1 MDSLLLGVQVA
12 NLRLNGT
19 SEKSAPAVV
28 AAAVACST
36 TAAVVAAVVV
46 AVYSGRNG

>member
-1 MDSLLLGVQVA
+1 MDSLLLGAQVV

-19 SEKSAPAVV
+19 LEKSAPAVV
-28 AAAVACST
+28 AAAVACS

-46 AVYSGRNG
+46 AVYSGRNS